1 MGLTLRASIEPMF
14 EPPVFSPH
22 LVKFTVSYLIRNIQ
36 ESLIMQNYLTVR
48 AKLAISCFILALGG
62 CASEPAPVP
71 APEPLIS
78 GEEMLRESQGIANLG
93 DRWKKGK
100 QLVDRGNAMI
110 AEGQNKINEGRRIVE
125 EGERIMRESEE
136 NYKSIKK

>member
-1 MGLTLRASIEPMF
+1 
-14 EPPVFSPH
+14 
-22 LVKFTVSYLIRNIQ
+22 
-36 ESLIMQNYLTVR
+36 MQNYTVR
-48 AKLAISCFILALGG
+48 TKFAISCFILALSG
-62 CASEPAPVP
+62 CASEPAP

-125 EGERIMRESEE
+125 EGERVMRESEE
-136 NYKSIKK
+136 SYKSIKK